1 MWLQSSA
8 PWGGHSWTAESKVC
22 MFRLLHDVPLFT
34 EMLLA
39 SKLSKYFITVLYY
52 SEWNPLIAHII
63 RPSVDRC
70 AAVYQQFAVES

>member
-8 PWGGHSWTAESKVC
+8 PWGGYSWTAESKVC
-22 MFRLLHDVPLFT
+22 MFSLMHDVSLFT

-39 SKLSKYFITVLYY
+39 VLYY
-52 SEWNPLIAHII
+52 FEWNPLIAHIA

-70 AAVYQQFAVES
+70 AAVYQQFAAES